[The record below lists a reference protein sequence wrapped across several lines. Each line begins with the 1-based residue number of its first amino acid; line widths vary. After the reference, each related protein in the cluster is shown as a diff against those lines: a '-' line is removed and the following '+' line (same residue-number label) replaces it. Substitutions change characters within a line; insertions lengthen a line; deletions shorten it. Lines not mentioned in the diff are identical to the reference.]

1 MKLKVGDIVRI
12 KSHSELEPLAG
23 SRVGEIILFPS
34 MTAYCG
40 EKMRIVGRTYVTKI
54 EGRLVLTDSPWCG
67 KTPVYRLENCFYCWS
82 EKMFE
87 AVNSLRYEVE

>member
-12 KSHSELEPLAG
+12 KSHSELELLAG
-23 SRVGEIILFPS
+23 SRVGEMLLVPS

-40 EKMRIVGRTYVTKI
+40 EKMRIVERI
-54 EGRLVLTDSPWCG
+54 LTNSPWSG
-67 KTPVYRLENCFYCWS
+67 QFPVYRLENCFYYWS

-87 AVNSLRYEVE
+87 VTDSLRYEVE